1 MMAAKA
7 GEGGL
12 VRAAP
17 APPPSMPTP
26 MPTPGPMPLRHRLH
40 RLYRL
45 PRAGSQMWNMAGSV
59 PFPAGEV
66 TPTPIDDPETQTPRK
81 RPLTVVSVSSSPWL
95 RPYEWPGPHATR
107 R

>member
-26 MPTPGPMPLRHRLH
+26 MPTPKPMPLRHRLH

-59 PFPAGEV
+59 PFSRGRSHPDA
-66 TPTPIDDPETQTPRK
+66 D
-81 RPLTVVSVSSSPWL
+81 
-95 RPYEWPGPHATR
+95 
-107 R
+107 

>member
-26 MPTPGPMPLRHRLH
+26 MPTPGPKSLRHRLH
-40 RLYRL
+40 RLYGFPGPVSRCGIW
-45 PRAGSQMWNMAGSV
+45 RAACL
-59 PFPAGEV
+59 FPAGEV

-81 RPLTVVSVSSSPWL
+81 RPSRSS
-95 RPYEWPGPHATR
+95 A
-107 R
+107 

>member
-26 MPTPGPMPLRHRLH
+26 MPTPGPKSLRHRLHRLH

-59 PFPAGEV
+59 PFSRGRSHPDA
-66 TPTPIDDPETQTPRK
+66 D
-81 RPLTVVSVSSSPWL
+81 
-95 RPYEWPGPHATR
+95 
-107 R
+107 